1 MSTQT
6 KFTPIQFS
14 VTDCGDWQ
22 VSHDEWR
29 NTGYRTLS
37 VGLDFAAH
45 GEVVVFIAEGYNKQ
59 WAEAGINEASDK
71 VLAAITSHADL
82 YAALEALT
90 DFTEWSLARS
100 ELYAEEF
107 RRETGMLAPFKDAGA
122 MANEAEELHASRAEE
137 WRAWCKRKRETMV
150 NNART
155 ALKSAR
161 GEG

>member
-1 MSTQT
+1 MNTQT
-6 KFTPIQFS
+6 KFTPGPWC
-14 VTDCGDWQ
+14 V
-22 VSHDEWR
+22 
-29 NTGYRTLS
+29 YRPSETA
-37 VGLDFAAH
+37 LDFLGIDTDEKNELSIVLFGSGRGNDDGGIRGH
-45 GEVVVFIAEGYNKQ
+45 TPQE
-59 WAEAGINEASDK
+59 AEANANLIAS
-71 VLAAITSHADL
+71 AHDL

-122 MANEAEELHASRAEE
+122 VANEAEELHASRAEE
-137 WRAWCKRKRETMV
+137 WRAWCKRKRETLI

-155 ALKSAR
+155 ALKRAR

>member
-1 MSTQT
+1 MNKQT

-37 VGLDFAAH
+37 AGLDFAAH
-45 GEVVVFIAEGYNKQ
+45 GEVVVFIAEGYNKR

-90 DFTEWSLARS
+90 DWHEWSLEQS
-100 ELYAEEF
+100 ERAADEF
-107 RRETGMLAPFKDAGA
+107 KRDTGFLAPYKDVPADMDNFGA
-122 MANEAEELHASRAEE
+122 VSAWRE
-137 WRAWCKRKRETMV
+137 WYATEKGKRIAA
-150 NNART
+150 ART
-155 ALKSAR
+155 ALASAR